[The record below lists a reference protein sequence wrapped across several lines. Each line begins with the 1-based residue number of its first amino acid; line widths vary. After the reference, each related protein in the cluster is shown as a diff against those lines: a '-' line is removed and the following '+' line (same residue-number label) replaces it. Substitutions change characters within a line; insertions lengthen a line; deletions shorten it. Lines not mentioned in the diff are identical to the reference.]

1 MVAGAGGAGPGG
13 AGAAERGQAGEEGLP
28 GEGGLDDGDDAQ
40 PAATAGTGEDVET
53 EHAAH
58 QRGPGPRPRGAGVA
72 GAGVDVLCLEVGLW
86 APVADDRQGPA
97 RPRGE
102 DAVIQ
107 TYVHRGPADEG
118 RQLAKHSRGSKR
130 KGGGPSRHT
139 VWSSTRTRPSPRRRR
154 RA

>member
-28 GEGGLDDGDDAQ
+28 GEGVLDDGDDAQ
-40 PAATAGTGEDVET
+40 PAATPGTGEDIEI

-86 APVADDRQGPA
+86 APVADDRRAPA
-97 RPRGE
+97 RTG
-102 DAVIQ
+102 
-107 TYVHRGPADEG
+107 
-118 RQLAKHSRGSKR
+118 SRYILLR
-130 KGGGPSRHT
+130 E
-139 VWSSTRTRPSPRRRR
+139 
-154 RA
+154 